1 MAGIADP
8 LRQLPDLY
16 ALLDVTEHM
25 LLESMEKDSDRES
38 YWLKMYRPRPGA
50 IPGDEGG
57 RKLPRGWTAED
68 ELAAF
73 DSATAD

>member
-8 LRQLPDLY
+8 LRQLPDLF

-25 LLESMEKDSDRES
+25 LLESMESDNDRES
-38 YWLKMYRPRPGA
+38 YWLKMYRPRTDVPGT
-50 IPGDEGG
+50 G
-57 RKLPRGWTAED
+57 RLPKGWSAED
-68 ELAAF
+68 EMAAF

>member
-16 ALLDVTEHM
+16 ALIDVTEHM

-38 YWLKMYRPRPGA
+38 YWLKMYRPRPGLTA
-50 IPGDEGG
+50 GESGA
-57 RKLPRGWTAED
+57 RMPRGWSRDD
-68 ELAAF
+68 ELEAF
-73 DSATAD
+73 DVATAD